1 MALLKRRETSNTQRI
16 KKVFLKKLQ
25 VKIQR
30 IFKKKWKRDVYCL
43 KQSSNHTM
51 NSRIF
56 FLKKN
61 AEEVQFQQNLYS
73 LSLSIVHITH
83 KGTAF
88 QILLLLQLPNS
99 LANTQTTKSR
109 YLESPK
115 RQNTNHQNY
124 LATIQCS
131 KNDKLTPRY
140 FCTSTSFKDFPL
152 CCLNLFQCYCP
163 YERQN
168 PLKTS

>member
-1 MALLKRRETSNTQRI
+1 METGCILPQA
-16 KKVFLKKLQ
+16 V
-25 VKIQR
+25 IQSYNE
-30 IFKKKWKRDVYCL
+30 FKNYKKKNCWGSPIPTKFIL
-43 KQSSNHTM
+43 
-51 NSRIF
+51 
-56 FLKKN
+56 
-61 AEEVQFQQNLYS
+61 S

-99 LANTQTTKSR
+99 LANTQTTKSH

>member
-1 MALLKRRETSNTQRI
+1 METGCILPQA
-16 KKVFLKKLQ
+16 V
-25 VKIQR
+25 IQSYNEFKN
-30 IFKKKWKRDVYCL
+30 FKK
-43 KQSSNHTM
+43 
-51 NSRIF
+51 
-56 FLKKN
+56 KKN

-152 CCLNLFQCYCP
+152 CCLNLFQCYYP

>member
-1 MALLKRRETSNTQRI
+1 METGCILPQA
-16 KKVFLKKLQ
+16 V
-25 VKIQR
+25 IQSYNE
-30 IFKKKWKRDVYCL
+30 FK
-43 KQSSNHTM
+43 N
-51 NSRIF
+51 F
-56 FLKKN
+56 FLKKKCWGSPIPTK
-61 AEEVQFQQNLYS
+61 FILS